1 MSDCSAATRF
11 KIRVVVLVSEVF
23 DTGSRSPR
31 FCQAGIGF
39 ASGPWRANPL
49 AGPPIQL
56 NRAGWHV
63 LEDGRLITLKSL
75 NSGSAPRVWPFGWAG
90 EAHQSRDRT
99 GASTCHSAEAWQWHR
114 PLSCVR
120 VCTLAR
126 KGASVSERE
135 AAIPP
140 FSQWRSG
147 PRENANRA
155 APYL

>member
-1 MSDCSAATRF
+1 MSDCSAATCF
-11 KIRVVVLVSEVF
+11 KIRVVVAVGAA
-23 DTGSRSPR
+23 D
-31 FCQAGIGF
+31 
-39 ASGPWRANPL
+39 
-49 AGPPIQL
+49 
-56 NRAGWHV
+56 RAGWQV
-63 LEDGRLITLKSL
+63 LEGGRLITVKSL

-90 EAHQSRDRT
+90 EAHQSRDRA

-114 PLSCVR
+114 PLFMP
-120 VCTLAR
+120 R

-140 FSQWRSG
+140 FSHG

>member
-1 MSDCSAATRF
+1 MSDCSAATCF
-11 KIRVVVLVSEVF
+11 QIRVAVLVSEVF
-23 DTGSRSPR
+23 DTGGGSCGSCRSSP
-31 FCQAGIGF
+31 A
-39 ASGPWRANPL
+39 A
-49 AGPPIQL
+49 
-56 NRAGWHV
+56 AGWHV
-63 LEDGRLITLKSL
+63 LEGGRLITVKSL

-140 FSQWRSG
+140 FPQWSRCSG
-147 PRENANRA
+147 RPLAVQRRRKR
-155 APYL
+155 PT